1 MFCDGVQLLP
11 INVTVTGFVAS
22 TTTLLSTLETGGGSK
37 GTTATVSKTG
47 SSTSSSTV
55 KVAAT
60 TSKLGFAE
68 RGLGIGSG
76 SECWLVGRWG
86 WFLGLWDGSCNE
98 S

>member
-11 INVTVTGFVAS
+11 TDVTVTGFVAS

-60 TSKLGFAE
+60 TSKE
-68 RGLGIGSG
+68 GIRRARHGNRFRFRV
-76 SECWLVGRWG
+76 LVGGVLGVVVGLVG
-86 WFLGLWDGSCNE
+86 WFL
-98 S
+98 